1 MKKTLTITMLLE
13 ALKKDSIL
21 CDFITYKRNEKKTNE
36 HGSRQKIQVFYRN
49 AVITF
54 EIVKNNYDNSYWLE
68 WVCEGYI
75 YYLRA
80 MYLEKLRIALENAVN
95 GDK

>member
-1 MKKTLTITMLLE
+1 MLLD
-13 ALKKDSIL
+13 ALKNDSIL
-21 CDFITYKRNEKKTNE
+21 CDFITYKRNEKKTTE
-36 HGSRQKIQVFYRN
+36 HGTRQKVQVFYHN

-54 EIVKNNYDNSYWLE
+54 EIIKNNYDNCYWVE

-80 MYLEKLRIALENAVN
+80 MYLEKLRLKLEASVN
-95 GDK
+95 EGK